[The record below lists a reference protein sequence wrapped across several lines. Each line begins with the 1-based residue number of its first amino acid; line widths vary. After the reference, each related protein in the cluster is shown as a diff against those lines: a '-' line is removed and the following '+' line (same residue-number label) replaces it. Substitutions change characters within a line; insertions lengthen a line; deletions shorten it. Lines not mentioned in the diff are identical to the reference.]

1 MLSLP
6 TIWKFIMRIRPAEP
20 NDATLIAAIYNQGI
34 EERSSTFETN
44 PRNPDDMLERL
55 QTADRYPVLVVLDEH
70 DQVVGW
76 ASLSGY
82 RARACYDGIA
92 DFSIY
97 LSREVRGQG
106 LGKLLLQALLKE
118 AQARGFWKVL
128 SRIFTS
134 NGASLAL
141 CEACGFR
148 QVGVYEKHACLDGHW
163 IDCVIVERLFPE
175 NQPTDLSQ
183 IAFTR
188 TETGGLSGC

>member
-1 MLSLP
+1 
-6 TIWKFIMRIRPAEP
+6 MRIRPAEP
-20 NDATLIAAIYNQGI
+20 NDAPTIAVIYNQGI
-34 EERSSTFETN
+34 EERSSTFETA
-44 PRNPDDMLERL
+44 PRNPADMLERL
-55 QTADRYPVLVVLDEH
+55 QGGDRYPVLVMLDEH

-97 LSREVRGQG
+97 FSREVRGQG
-106 LGKLLLQALLKE
+106 LGRHLLQALLKE

-128 SRIFTS
+128 SRVF
-134 NGASLAL
+134 NFNRASLAL

-148 QVGVYEKHACLDGHW
+148 QVGVYEKHACLDGRW

-175 NQPTDLSQ
+175 NQATGVTPIVATK
-183 IAFTR
+183 
-188 TETGGLSGC
+188 TETAGLSAC